1 MSSLFSDRL
10 GGPRLFGSRR
20 RTEVLLATALLEET
34 YAREL
39 ARVLGAPLISVQRI
53 VDALDVAGVF
63 ATRLTGRLRRITLN
77 PRYFAVKELEMLL
90 RRLALA
96 DQPLVDAV
104 GAIRRRSRRKGK
116 PL

>member
-1 MSSLFSDRL
+1 MSSLSGERP
-10 GGPRLFGSRR
+10 GAPRLFGSRR
-20 RTEVLLATALLEET
+20 RTEVLLAIALLEET

-53 VDALDVAGVF
+53 VDALDIEGII
-63 ATRLTGRLRRITLN
+63 ATRLAGRLRRITLN
-77 PRYFAVKELEMLL
+77 PRYFAGKEIETLL

-96 DQPLVDAV
+96 DQPLVDAA
-104 GAIRRRSRRKGK
+104 GAIRRRPRRKGK